1 MNRGEYMNDLNVILE
16 KWKVNPSIEIK
27 EEIKNIDKNITKDY
41 LEELK
46 QYITPKSDIK
56 EEEKRLNK
64 IVSILSNRLEQRENL
79 NNKLKEYSI
88 EINLIDIP
96 NIDKLDNFRKKLE
109 IIRKDINKKEINTDS
124 KIKLLNSYYDI
135 KLNFP
140 DLFIPNMGLEQLKD
154 NINIDANSLFIN

>member
-1 MNRGEYMNDLNVILE
+1 MNDLNVILE
-16 KWKVNPSIEIK
+16 KWKVNPSTEIK

-124 KIKLLNSYYDI
+124 KIKLLNIYYDI

>member
-1 MNRGEYMNDLNVILE
+1 MNDLNVILE
-16 KWKVNPSIEIK
+16 KWKVNPSTEIK

-56 EEEKRLNK
+56 EEEQRLNK
-64 IVSILSNRLEQRENL
+64 IVSILSNRLEQREKL
-79 NNKLKEYSI
+79 NTKLKEYSI
-88 EINLIDIP
+88 EVNLIDIP
-96 NIDKLDNFRKKLE
+96 NIDKLDNFRRKLE

-140 DLFIPNMGLEQLKD
+140 DLFIPNMGLEKAKD

>member
-109 IIRKDINKKEINTDS
+109 IIRKDINKKEINTDR

>member
-1 MNRGEYMNDLNVILE
+1 MNDLNVILE

-109 IIRKDINKKEINTDS
+109 IIRKDINKKEKNTDR

-140 DLFIPNMGLEQLKD
+140 DLFITNMGLEQLKD

>member
-1 MNRGEYMNDLNVILE
+1 MNDLNVILE

-64 IVSILSNRLEQRENL
+64 IVSILSNRLEQREKL